1 LIITLS
7 YDRIAVDNYI
17 KGGYRVE
24 STSKRLLGLRA
35 SVNISQA
42 KLAKELEISQA
53 AINRYEHNNAA
64 VPDSVLLKYA
74 NFFDVS
80 ADYIL
85 GRTDKPEGAVYNNE
99 PELLKRKIIREEEWG
114 DFVEACFDP
123 RSPMNKKL
131 KEIILNMAGGEQN
144 DN

>member
-1 LIITLS
+1 MEI
-7 YDRIAVDNYI
+7 
-17 KGGYRVE
+17 
-24 STSKRLLGLRA
+24 TSKRVLDLRM

-42 KLAKELEISQA
+42 RLAKELGISQS
-53 AINRYEHNNAA
+53 AINRYEHDSAA
-64 VPDSVLLKYA
+64 IPDSVLLKYA

-85 GRTDKPEGAVYNNE
+85 GRTDKQEGAIYNNE
-99 PELLKRKIIREEEWG
+99 PELLKRKIIREEEWE

-131 KEIILNMAGGEQN
+131 KEMVLQMAGGG
-144 DN
+144 DNG

>member
-1 LIITLS
+1 ME
-7 YDRIAVDNYI
+7 AVA
-17 KGGYRVE
+17 
-24 STSKRLLGLRA
+24 KRLIGLRT
-35 SVNISQA
+35 SLNLSQM
-42 KLAKELEISQA
+42 KLAKSLGISQSA
-53 AINRYEHNNAA
+53 VNRYEHDDAT

-74 NFFDVS
+74 DFFDVS

-99 PELLKRKIIREEEWG
+99 PEVLKRKIVREDEWE

-131 KEIILNMAGGEQN
+131 KELILQMAGAGDSE
-144 DN
+144 

>member
-1 LIITLS
+1 ME
-7 YDRIAVDNYI
+7 A
-17 KGGYRVE
+17 
-24 STSKRLLGLRA
+24 TSKRMADLRV
-35 SVNISQA
+35 SVNITQA
-42 KLAKELEISQA
+42 RLAKELGISQA

-74 NFFDVS
+74 DFFDVS

-99 PELLKRKIIREEEWG
+99 PQTLKEKIVREDEWT
-114 DFVEACFDP
+114 DFIEACFDP

-131 KEIILNMAGGEQN
+131 KEMLLQISGGDN
-144 DN
+144 DGRR